1 MKFSEASELDKKHV
15 FQTYR
20 RTPLMLDRGA
30 GVYVYDDSGNR
41 YLDFVTG
48 LAVNAL
54 GHCNKRVAA
63 AISAQARRLSHVSN
77 LYYTEPMLRLAGRLT
92 SLSGMDKA
100 FFCNSGAEAN
110 EAAIK
115 LVRRFHSEVLNDG
128 RHEIICFKNSFHG
141 RTLMTLTATGQ
152 DVYKKG
158 FDPLAPGFK
167 HAIFND
173 IDSVEKAITKKTAA
187 IMIEPVQGEAGIYP
201 ASPKFMRGLAA
212 LRNKHGIQLIFDEV
226 QCGMGR
232 TGTWFAFEHY
242 RVRPDAVTLAKPIG
256 GGLPLG
262 VMMARGKLA
271 EGFAPGAHA
280 TTFGGGPVACA
291 AANAFLDEVE
301 EKKLL
306 VNVKTTGERITA
318 DVEKLRRSGLGIREV
333 RGKGLMLAVE
343 LENDIAADAAAF
355 FMQNGVLINAI
366 RSNIIRILPPFIIEK
381 KHAGEFTRLL
391 EEFLRARASSEK
403 EK

>member
-1 MKFSEASELDKKHV
+1 
-15 FQTYR
+15 
-20 RTPLMLDRGA
+20 
-30 GVYVYDDSGNR
+30 
-41 YLDFVTG
+41 
-48 LAVNAL
+48 
-54 GHCNKRVAA
+54 
-63 AISAQARRLSHVSN
+63 
-77 LYYTEPMLRLAGRLT
+77 
-92 SLSGMDKA
+92 
-100 FFCNSGAEAN
+100 
-110 EAAIK
+110 
-115 LVRRFHSEVLNDG
+115 
-128 RHEIICFKNSFHG
+128 
-141 RTLMTLTATGQ
+141 
-152 DVYKKG
+152 
-158 FDPLAPGFK
+158 
-167 HAIFND
+167 
-173 IDSVEKAITKKTAA
+173 
-187 IMIEPVQGEAGIYP
+187 
-201 ASPKFMRGLAA
+201 
-212 LRNKHGIQLIFDEV
+212 
-226 QCGMGR
+226 MGR

-306 VNVKTTGERITA
+306 DNVKAMGELITA
-318 DVEKLRRSGLGIREV
+318 DVEKLRRTGLGIREV

-355 FMQNGVLINAI
+355 FMRNGVLINAI

-381 KHAGEFTRLL
+381 KQAGEFTRLL
-391 EEFLRARASSEK
+391 EEFLRARAGSEK